1 MFLTC
6 NHFAVI
12 YKNKAESLFTSLP
25 PFIIIEDLRIY
36 RVFFTHSI
44 MLFQFLQI
52 LCKSSFEHSWY
63 LILYTQI
70 LFSSTNL
77 YLPGP
82 FPLTLCII
90 CVAFIAFMIQ
100 QHLLELGDI
109 NDASGVFFVIKRLG
123 VVIIINNRLVQ
134 NRFPVVIHFFLQ
146 FRRTD
151 TLRIREK
158 NQISTTLT

>member
-1 MFLTC
+1 MS
-6 NHFAVI
+6 I
-12 YKNKAESLFTSLP
+12 LFC
-25 PFIIIEDLRIY
+25 IISQS
-36 RVFFTHSI
+36 V
-44 MLFQFLQI
+44 LQNQ
-52 LCKSSFEHSWY
+52 WY
-63 LILYTQI
+63 LTLYTQI

-158 NQISTTLT
+158 TRSAPRSRNHACSSSQYESCS

>member
-1 MFLTC
+1 MS
-6 NHFAVI
+6 I
-12 YKNKAESLFTSLP
+12 LFC
-25 PFIIIEDLRIY
+25 IISQS
-36 RVFFTHSI
+36 V
-44 MLFQFLQI
+44 LQNQ
-52 LCKSSFEHSWY
+52 WY
-63 LILYTQI
+63 LTLYTQI
-70 LFSSTNL
+70 LLSSTNL

-90 CVAFIAFMIQ
+90 CAAFIAFMIHQLIELLESYFIPVLGFGNDLTISIPLCFQ

-109 NDASGVFFVIKRLG
+109 NDASRVFFVIKRLG

>member
-1 MFLTC
+1 MS
-6 NHFAVI
+6 I
-12 YKNKAESLFTSLP
+12 
-25 PFIIIEDLRIY
+25 PFCIISQS
-36 RVFFTHSI
+36 V
-44 MLFQFLQI
+44 LQNQ
-52 LCKSSFEHSWY
+52 WY
-63 LILYTQI
+63 LTLYTQI

-100 QHLLELGDI
+100 QRLLELGDI
-109 NDASGVFFVIKRLG
+109 NAASRVFFVIKRLG

-146 FRRTD
+146 LRRTD

>member
-1 MFLTC
+1 M
-6 NHFAVI
+6 
-12 YKNKAESLFTSLP
+12 S
-25 PFIIIEDLRIY
+25 IIIGGERMSQFYCREAELRKLNKRYAGDIL
-36 RVFFTHSI
+36 HS
-44 MLFQFLQI
+44 
-52 LCKSSFEHSWY
+52 LCKMSILFCIISQSVLQNQWY
-63 LILYTQI
+63 LTLYTQI

-90 CVAFIAFMIQ
+90 CAAFIAFMIQ

-134 NRFPVVIHFFLQ
+134 NRFPVVILRMSDFN
-146 FRRTD
+146 
-151 TLRIREK
+151 TL
-158 NQISTTLT
+158 